1 MIIYSVT
8 ISIDEDIE
16 TKWVE
21 WMRNVHIPDVM
32 KTGLFVSCRF
42 SKLTSHKEEG
52 FINYS
57 AQYTCESK
65 NKLDEYQSK
74 FAKELQQKSLDE
86 FADKMHTFR
95 TELSV
100 IEDFFMKQS

>member
-74 FAKELQQKSLDE
+74 FSKDLQKKSMHE
-86 FADKMHTFR
+86 FADKIRTFR
-95 TELSV
+95 TELRSC
-100 IEDFFMKQS
+100 EDFIMKKC

>member
-16 TKWVE
+16 ESWVE

-32 KTGLFVSCRF
+32 QTGMFISCRF
-42 SKLTSHKEEG
+42 SKLISHKEEG

-65 NKLDEYQSK
+65 SKLDEYHSK
-74 FAKELQQKSLDE
+74 FAKELQNKSLKD
-86 FADKMHTFR
+86 FADKMHAFR

-100 IEDFFMKQS
+100 IEDFFHKKS

>member
-1 MIIYSVT
+1 MINYSVN
-8 ISIDEDIE
+8 ISIEEDIE

-74 FAKELQQKSLDE
+74 FDKDLQKKSLDE
-86 FADKMHTFR
+86 FADKMHTFS
-95 TELSV
+95 TELCV
-100 IEDFFMKQS
+100 FVDIIM